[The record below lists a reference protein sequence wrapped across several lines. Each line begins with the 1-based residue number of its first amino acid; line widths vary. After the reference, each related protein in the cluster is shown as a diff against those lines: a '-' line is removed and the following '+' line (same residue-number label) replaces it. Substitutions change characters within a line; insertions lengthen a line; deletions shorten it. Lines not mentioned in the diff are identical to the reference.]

1 MMAQANH
8 RAGRGD
14 VVVWLGAVMTAA
26 VLLLVHLQLY
36 RVIANT
42 WNASYPQYVTRN
54 FTAASVLFAV
64 FAVPL
69 VVRRLRLTVPGWAW
83 LLVGALSALASLAP
97 MALHGLGWTEQ
108 ATFLYSGQRV
118 PQAGAI
124 FVDLR
129 DVLTSIWCTQ
139 LGFDVYQPG
148 NGCIDPVIYGPG
160 ALWLERL
167 PVDLRSVSVLA
178 TFGVLIA
185 ILACLAIAQVARAS
199 AGLGTIGLLLGV
211 LGAPWLLLLERGNL
225 DALVFAGGVAAALVA
240 TRWNRLW
247 SWSLAA
253 LIIWILG
260 TWKYYPFAMGIALI
274 PVMRIKHG
282 WTVLVSFGAATA
294 LFLATSWDVFRLS
307 LDGYGG
313 LLSIDDYVVL
323 GRIPVVARM
332 IDAVFPPA
340 GYQTGDAL
348 VFLLA
353 AASFIWGVAFA
364 RRLRFDSFRAPM
376 LGGMGGGLFL
386 AAIVVA
392 GFGWAYKSTF
402 VLLCIPVMSLAAAY
416 RDRARTY
423 ASLVGIFAAVISALV
438 VWNTVL
444 ATLAGVI
451 AGAFGFGASL
461 MLLLRRPNAGQSQ
474 RQTPAA
480 RDLLVNA

>member
-1 MMAQANH
+1 MTARSHHQVN
-8 RAGRGD
+8 RGD
-14 VVVWLGAVMTAA
+14 SAVWVGAILTAT

-42 WNASYPQYVTRN
+42 ENPAYPQYVTRN

-64 FAVPL
+64 LAVPI
-69 VVRRLRLTVPGWAW
+69 VVRRIRLSVPGWAW
-83 LLVGALSALASLAP
+83 LLVGALSAVASLAP

-108 ATFLYSGQRV
+108 ANFLYSGQRV

-124 FVDLR
+124 FVDLG
-129 DVLTSIWCTQ
+129 DVLTSVWCTQ

-148 NGCIDPVIYGPG
+148 NGCVEPVIYGPG
-160 ALWLERL
+160 VLWLERL
-167 PVDLRSVSVLA
+167 PTDLRSIPLLA
-178 TFGVLIA
+178 VTGVLTA
-185 ILACLAIAQVARAS
+185 IVACLAMALVARTS
-199 AGLGTIGLLLGV
+199 TGLGTIGLLLGV

-225 DALVFAGGVAAALVA
+225 DALVLAGGVAASLVA

-247 SWSLAA
+247 SWGVAA

-260 TWKYYPFAMGIALI
+260 TWKYYPFVMGVALI
-274 PVMRIKHG
+274 PVLRIKYG
-282 WTVLVSFGAATA
+282 WTVLVSFATA
-294 LFLATSWDVFRLS
+294 TIAFLAMSWDVFRLS
-307 LDGYGG
+307 LNGYGG

-340 GYQTGDAL
+340 GYQVGDAL

-353 AASFIWGVAFA
+353 VAAFAWGAAFA
-364 RRLRFDSFRAPM
+364 RNLRFHSFRAPM
-376 LGGMGGGLFL
+376 LGAMGGGLFI
-386 AAIVVA
+386 AAIVLA

-416 RDRARTY
+416 RNRATTY
-423 ASLVGIFAAVISALV
+423 ASLVGIFTAVISALV

-451 AGAFGFGASL
+451 ASAFGFGASL
-461 MLLLRRPNAGQSQ
+461 VLLLRRPNVGQATRASA
-474 RQTPAA
+474 TASA
-480 RDLLVNA
+480 SLLSA